1 MIEKIID
8 LKKIDLLI
16 LFGFNNRKLHK
27 IREFFPDLKLISRGN
42 TLKVL
47 GNKNQILFFEKKFK
61 SFINHIN
68 HYNRLTLSQI
78 ERLILEGESKVMENK
93 NDIILHGSDGRLII
107 ARTVNQRKMVDDIVK
122 NDMIFAYG
130 TCWYR

>member
-1 MIEKIID
+1 MNEKIID
-8 LKKIDLLI
+8 IEKIDLVV
-16 LFGFNNRKLHK
+16 LFGSNNRKLHK
-27 IREFFPDLKLISRGN
+27 IREFFPDLKLIARGN

-93 NDIILHGSDGRLII
+93 NDIILHG
-107 ARTVNQRKMVDDIVK
+107 
-122 NDMIFAYG
+122 
-130 TCWYR
+130 